1 MNLAHLAWSY
11 LRARPLGT
19 LLNVLLLALGV
30 GTIGFVLIVDA
41 QVGDSLNRDARGV
54 DLVVGAKG
62 SPIQLI
68 LSGIF
73 HLDVPTGNIPL
84 KAVDELAANPLV
96 KRVVPV
102 SIADTFHGFWILGT
116 TPDYIALYDGT
127 FASGQAWSARM
138 QAVLGATVA
147 QQTKLGVGDRFV
159 GSHGL
164 AEGGPVHGDSV
175 YTVVGVLNPTGTVL
189 DRVALVNPQSIW
201 FVHEGELRDSDERK
215 VIEAERQVTVALVQ
229 YATPLAAVTLPR
241 RINSETNLQAASPA
255 YESARLFRMVGVGA
269 DVIRAFGGVV
279 LATAALSLFIALYH
293 ALNERAYDIAV
304 LRTLGA
310 RPSGIAIMLMLE
322 ALMLA
327 ALGGALG
334 LALAHGLAAVLARW
348 MAAQQSLRIDP
359 WAFTVNELWL
369 LVPAYSLR
377 PRSRRCCRAG
387 ARRTPTSRRRWRA
400 ETEPSRG
407 SPRMKRTHRRRRRC
421 SRCCLFPRQR
431 RIPALRKRPREPPSI
446 PRWRRSTRRTTS
458 EGTGS
463 WPRRTRPQQSA
474 RSPARTRTSATPRSP
489 RHAKVSPMASTV
501 G

>member
-1 MNLAHLAWSY
+1 MVRSAS
-11 LRARPLGT
+11 
-19 LLNVLLLALGV
+19 
-30 GTIGFVLIVDA
+30 
-41 QVGDSLNRDARGV
+41 SLNRDARGI

-68 LSGIF
+68 LAGIF

-84 KAVDELAANPLV
+84 AAADELAADPLV
-96 KRVVPV
+96 KRVIPL
-102 SIADTFHGFWILGT
+102 SIADSFRGYWVLGT
-116 TPDYIALYDGT
+116 TPDYIDLYGGS
-127 FASGQAWSARM
+127 FASGRVWTDRM

-147 QQTKLGVGDRFV
+147 QRTALGIGDSFV

-175 YTVVGVLNPTGTVL
+175 YTVVGVLKPTGTVL
-189 DRVALVNPQSIW
+189 DRVALVNPESIW
-201 FVHEGELRDSDERK
+201 FVHEGAIRDADERK
-215 VIEAERQVTVALVQ
+215 VMEAERQVTVLLIQ

-310 RPSGIAIMLMLE
+310 RPSGIALMLMLE

-334 LALAHGLAAVLARW
+334 LALAHGLAAILARW
-348 MAAQQSLRIDP
+348 MADQQSLRIDP
-359 WAFTVNELWL
+359 WTFSASELWL
-369 LVPAYSLR
+369 LVPAFVAATLAALLPSW
-377 PRSRRCCRAG
+377 RAAHANISATL
-387 ARRTPTSRRRWRA
+387 ARRN
-400 ETEPSRG
+400 
-407 SPRMKRTHRRRRRC
+407 
-421 SRCCLFPRQR
+421 
-431 RIPALRKRPREPPSI
+431 
-446 PRWRRSTRRTTS
+446 
-458 EGTGS
+458 
-463 WPRRTRPQQSA
+463 
-474 RSPARTRTSATPRSP
+474 
-489 RHAKVSPMASTV
+489 
-501 G
+501 